1 MPVDLVRDAALDVIA
16 RVVERG
22 GFLDLAI
29 DRKLRRAKLSDRGR
43 RFMAQLAYGTV
54 RHQRLADHILQPLLH
69 QPLDQLPPPIQHILR
84 MGVFQAL
91 FCNSVT
97 FPAMVHTSVDL
108 AKKRGH
114 QGTANLVNAVLKRVP
129 QTLEDAPLPD
139 PEGDRVEYLSIRYS
153 MPPWLVQ
160 LWIDEHGAKVAARI
174 CAAFERERPQTI
186 RVNTLMLPVESL
198 EKRLEKAGSVIH
210 KVNHIPE
217 ALRYVDGPT
226 PHKLK
231 LFSSGHYYVQD
242 DASMLPPHAL
252 GPRPGER
259 VLDMCAAPGGKT
271 THLAAL
277 AKGKAFIAACDLQ
290 PRKLGLIRENIERLQ
305 APGIHLCAAN
315 GTAPP
320 FADGAFSKVLL
331 DAPCSGLGTVR
342 HHPDLKERLK
352 PSDITELAALQR
364 DLLRCALRLCENG
377 GVVVYSVCTFTRA
390 ETEGVIDPILEE
402 TGAQLEDGPP
412 WQDRWKIATGRYR
425 ILPEPE
431 GPDGYFWTRLR
442 KPS

>member
-1 MPVDLVRDAALDVIA
+1 MPADPVRDAALDVIA
-16 RVVERG
+16 RVVDG
-22 GFLDLAI
+22 GAYLDLAL
-29 DRKLRRAKLSDRGR
+29 DRKLRRAKISERGR
-43 RFMAQLAYGTV
+43 RFMAQLVYGTV
-54 RHQRLADHILQPLLH
+54 RHQRLADHILRPFMH
-69 QPLDQLPPPIQHILR
+69 QPLEELPRPIHHILR

-91 FCNSVT
+91 FCDTVT

-114 QGTANLVNAVLKRVP
+114 IGTSRLVNAVLKRAP
-129 QTLEDAPLPD
+129 QSIEDAALPD
-139 PEGDRVEYLSIRYS
+139 PAGDRVEYLSVRYS
-153 MPPWLVQ
+153 MPPWLVS
-160 LWIDEHGAKVAARI
+160 LWIDEHGAKVTGRI
-174 CAAFERERPQTI
+174 CEAFERERPQMI
-186 RVNTLMLPVESL
+186 RTNTLMLPVEAL

-217 ALRYVDGPT
+217 ALRYVDGP
-226 PHKLK
+226 PPAKLK
-231 LFSSGHYYVQD
+231 LFGSGHYYVQD

-252 GPRPGER
+252 APEPGDR

-271 THLAAL
+271 THMAAL
-277 AKGKAFIAACDLQ
+277 AQGKAFIAACDIN
-290 PRKLGLIRENIERLQ
+290 PRKLGLIRDNAERLQ
-305 APGIHLCAAN
+305 APGIRVCAAN

-320 FADGAFSKVLL
+320 FAEGAFSKVLL

-352 PSDITELAALQR
+352 PEDIKELAALQR
-364 DLLRCALRLCENG
+364 DLLRWALRLCENG

-412 WQDRWKIATGRYR
+412 WLDRWKIATGRYR